1 MTVYST
7 TVGNTLTVFGPQPT
21 NKFQSSA
28 VASNAVSF
36 GSGYFGDT
44 GQDLAVILTKSVY
57 GQVSLTN
64 TVGKLAI
71 KGLTNT
77 IDVSNTVSKVFDKWQ
92 TNTIALTNTIDK
104 RLDKYCLNTLT
115 ASDLYYRVTDHYIGN
130 TLTVT
135 AVVAHVNK
143 YVGSYFIQFP
153 GATSNLVSAVSSSY
167 ASQTVTSSTWTSGSV
182 TSTSWS

>member
-1 MTVYST
+1 MALYST
-7 TVGNTLTVFGPQPT
+7 TVRNTMTVFGPQPT
-21 NKFQSSA
+21 NKFQSLA
-28 VASNAVSF
+28 TASNAVSF

-44 GQDLAVILTKSVY
+44 GQDLVVLFTK
-57 GQVSLTN
+57 GLQGTISLTN
-64 TVGKLAI
+64 TVGKLAT

-104 RLDKYCLNTLT
+104 RLDKYAINTITLT
-115 ASDLYYRVTDHYIGN
+115 DVYYKVADHYIRN

-135 AVVAHVNK
+135 GGPAHINK
-143 YVGSYFIQFP
+143 LVGSYFVMFP
-153 GATSNLVSAVSSSY
+153 GDTSNAVSAVSSLF
-167 ASQTVTSSTWTSGSV
+167 ASQTVTSSTWTSATV